1 MGNLLVADVPLVTI
15 SIPVFN
21 GLPFLT
27 SALESVHAQTY
38 PNLEIVIVDGGS
50 DSETVDYLKTLD
62 RERYRLEFLPAGTPV
77 ETTWT
82 RSCELA
88 QGDFIKLLCQDDL
101 LYPDAIA
108 TQVAALQASPGAGL
122 VFSRRDIV
130 DARARTVAKARG
142 GIRGGSRT
150 LPGSQALR
158 FGFLAGSNIYGE
170 PLAVLFRASTLRQN
184 LPWRAD
190 IPYLIDMSMYA
201 DVMRTD
207 DVAYEDAVVGAFR
220 ISSQSWSTRL
230 TKQQTEQFR
239 QWQAVAAETTL
250 NVTDIDRLRASTSA
264 VRVSWMRSLAYLW
277 LRLTKRLS

>member
-38 PNLEIVIVDGGS
+38 PNLEVVIVDGGS
-50 DSETVDYLKTLD
+50 DAETVDYLKTLD
-62 RERYRLEFLPAGTPV
+62 RERYRLEFLPKGTPV
-77 ETTWT
+77 EITWT

-108 TQVAALQASPGAGL
+108 TQVAAMQAHPSAGL
-122 VFSRRDIV
+122 VFSRRDII
-130 DARARTVAKARG
+130 DAQTRTVAKARG
-142 GIRGGSRT
+142 GVRGGSRT
-150 LPGSQALR
+150 LQGPQALR

-170 PLAVLFRASTLRQN
+170 PLAVLFRASALRQH

-201 DVMRTD
+201 AIMRTD
-207 DVAYEDAVVGAFR
+207 EVAFEDSVVGAFR

-239 QWQAVAAETTL
+239 QWQAIAARAIP
-250 NVTDIDRLRASTSA
+250 NVTDLDRLRAYTNA
-264 VRVSWMRSLAYLW
+264 ARISWMRSLAYLW